1 MTTPQYTLY
10 VRDSSLARVAQI
22 DDWQRFELTMR
33 FNRAGSW
40 TLELPP
46 DSAPA
51 TLLLADGA
59 GLVIVRD
66 GVTLSSG
73 PRLGRVRARRPEA
86 NTLTLPGTNDMI
98 WLARRL
104 AYPVPAGP
112 PYSGAE
118 YDVRTGVAETIIR
131 EYVNLNAGPGAA
143 VARRVAGLTLA
154 ADGGLGTS
162 VTGRARFDNLLE
174 FIASLALQG
183 GDLGFDVVQS
193 GSDLVFSVYEPR
205 DMTASAVFSLAL
217 GNLQGFAYNEQ
228 AAGANYVICGGEGE
242 GTARTF
248 AEGSDATS
256 VAKWGR
262 IETFID
268 YRKTTD
274 AGELGS
280 AVTEE
285 LERQAERFTASVDPI
300 DTAGMAFMTHWQ
312 LGDRVTLLVDDVELQ
327 AMVREVKIVVDR
339 DGRETVTPV
348 LGTPGVSSENLLDMI
363 VKSGALRPRVGL
375 MERR

>member
-1 MTTPQYTLY
+1 MTAPQYTLY

-22 DDWQRFELTMR
+22 DDWQRLELTMR

-51 TLLLADGA
+51 ALLLADAA
-59 GLVIVRD
+59 GLIIVRD
-66 GVTLSSG
+66 GVTLASG

-86 NTLTLPGTNDMI
+86 NTLTLHGTSDTV

-104 AYPVPAGP
+104 AYPVPGGAH
-112 PYSGAE
+112 SGAE
-118 YDVRTGVAETIIR
+118 YDVRTGVAETKIR
-131 EYVNLNAGPGAA
+131 EYVNLNAGPGAV
-143 VARRVAGLTLA
+143 VARRVPGLTLA
-154 ADGGLGTS
+154 ADGGLGS
-162 VTGRARFDNLLE
+162 AVTGRARFDNLLE

-205 DMTASAVFSLAL
+205 DMTASAAFSLAL

-248 AEGSDATS
+248 AEAGDAAS

-274 AGELGS
+274 AGELGL

-285 LERQAERFTASVDPI
+285 LERQAERFSVSVDPI
-300 DTAGMAFMTHWQ
+300 DTAGMAYMTHWR

-339 DGRETVTPV
+339 DGRETVAPV